1 MPIRMNRSGIIRSTI
16 LASTLIAGFT
26 APAWAQNVPQPPT
39 LTVFGDGI
47 ATAVPDIAVV
57 TLGVVSEA
65 PTARDAL
72 AANATDMTA
81 VIAAI
86 TDAGVATKDIATS
99 GLSVNP
105 VYSDASKDPEG
116 RSQVTGY
123 RVQNQVTVKIR
134 DLAKSGPLLD
144 KVVSAGAN
152 RVTGINFE
160 IDEVGALRD
169 EATRAAIFEA
179 RRKAALMA
187 ATAGVRLG
195 PIQSV
200 QISEGGGVPIFRT
213 QMAMKA
219 DVATPVMGG
228 EQQITANATLVYII
242 RPLKN

>member
-1 MPIRMNRSGIIRSTI
+1 MIRAQFIRTTI
-16 LASTLIAGFT
+16 LASTMMVALA
-26 APAWAQNVPQPPT
+26 APALAQQAPQPPT
-39 LTVFGDGI
+39 LTVFGDGV
-47 ATAVPDIAVV
+47 ATAAPDIAVV

-65 PTARDAL
+65 ATAKEAL

-86 TDAGVATKDIATS
+86 TDAGIANKDIATS

-105 VYSDASKDPEG
+105 VYSDPSKDPNG
-116 RSQVTGY
+116 RAQVTGY

-144 KVVSAGAN
+144 KVVTAGAN
-152 RVTGINFE
+152 RVTGIDFD
-160 IDEVGALRD
+160 IDKASALRD
-169 EATRAAIFEA
+169 EAMKAAIAEA
-179 RRKAALMA
+179 RRKAELMA
-187 ATAGVRLG
+187 EAAGVKLG

-200 QISEGGGVPIFRT
+200 QTSEGGGVPIFRT

-242 RPLKN
+242 EPLKK

>member
-1 MPIRMNRSGIIRSTI
+1 MIRANFIRTTI
-16 LASTLIAGFT
+16 LASTLLAVVA
-26 APAWAQNVPQPPT
+26 APAMAQQAPQPPT

-65 PTARDAL
+65 PTAKDAL

-81 VIAAI
+81 VISAI
-86 TDAGVATKDIATS
+86 TDAGIATKDIATS

-105 VYSDASKDPEG
+105 VYSDPSKDPEG
-116 RSQVTGY
+116 RQQVTGY

-152 RVTGINFE
+152 RVTGIDFD
-160 IDEVGALRD
+160 IDKAGALRD
-169 EATRAAIFEA
+169 EAMKAAIAEA
-179 RRKAALMA
+179 RRKAVLMA
-187 ATAGVRLG
+187 EAAGVALG

-200 QISEGGGVPIFRT
+200 QTSEGGGVPIFRA

-219 DVATPVMGG
+219 DVSTPVMGG
-228 EQQITANATLVYII
+228 EQQISANATIVYII
-242 RPLKN
+242 EPLKK